1 MYTNQVST
9 CSFSDEPF
17 QLEYVATVPNE
28 RYNAASADLDLKF
41 PTKYISPETLEPPV
55 YINGL
60 LNGLT
65 FFSKIEVNI
74 DNQKISSEN
83 LEDRT
88 YLYQVHFITDT
99 LYSISNSSALFR
111 RATASSPMTE
121 SERGNLANE
130 DIGFPQRPSEP
141 GHRRSRP
148 QTGLQWPR
156 VPFRSLRLQSFRPS
170 CLGRC
175 CAQWNL

>member
-1 MYTNQVST
+1 VCT

-17 QLEYVATVPNE
+17 QLEYTATVPNE
-28 RYNAASADLDLKF
+28 NYVAGTDVVGTKF
-41 PTKYISPETLEPPV
+41 PTKYISPETLAPPV

-88 YLYQVHFITDT
+88 YLYQVHFLFSPCTYVRYSTKARQT
-99 LYSISNSSALFR
+99 L
-111 RATASSPMTE
+111 
-121 SERGNLANE
+121 
-130 DIGFPQRPSEP
+130 
-141 GHRRSRP
+141 
-148 QTGLQWPR
+148 
-156 VPFRSLRLQSFRPS
+156 
-170 CLGRC
+170 
-175 CAQWNL
+175 

>member
-1 MYTNQVST
+1 MMCT

-17 QLEYVATVPNE
+17 QLEYTATVPNDT
-28 RYNAASADLDLKF
+28 YDAQSADVNRKF
-41 PTKYISPETLEPPV
+41 PTKYISPETLAPPV

-88 YLYQVHFITDT
+88 YLYQVVHTF
-99 LYSISNSSALFR
+99 
-111 RATASSPMTE
+111 
-121 SERGNLANE
+121 
-130 DIGFPQRPSEP
+130 
-141 GHRRSRP
+141 SRVRTV
-148 QTGLQWPR
+148 Q
-156 VPFRSLRLQSFRPS
+156 
-170 CLGRC
+170 
-175 CAQWNL
+175 N